1 MDTRR
6 SFLIKGVAGCLVIM
20 LPAGTAGCS
29 PVKSHPDL
37 KTRSPRRALVAWYS
51 QTGHT
56 RRIGKIIGSE
66 WIRAGL
72 SVDLTDYRDIK
83 SSDLAGY
90 DLIALGTP
98 VYYMDVPVNLRR
110 WIRDLPSLEGIPVAA
125 YVTYGGHGDGQ
136 HHTACGLLEE
146 LARKGAVPA
155 GMDTYGNMSTFAPT
169 WSMGNEKRTLK
180 YKDRP
185 NEQTYARARRFAAD
199 LLEKVRAGQR
209 HEIDREF
216 GLDSLTRLLPQV
228 WFTRLMIGRH
238 YIDKDTCIECGLC
251 QDNCPVDAIDL
262 SEKTIDRD
270 RCLVC
275 LGCVNNCPAGAVRMT
290 FMGSDV
296 YGFQEF
302 LKRNHITILEP
313 QL

>member
-1 MDTRR
+1 METRR
-6 SFLIKGVAGCLVIM
+6 SFLIKGVAGCLAIM
-20 LPAGTAGCS
+20 LPVGTAGCA
-29 PVKSHPDL
+29 PVKSSPGI
-37 KTRSPRRALVAWYS
+37 KTLTPRRALVTWYS

-56 RRIGKIIGSE
+56 RRIGKVIGSE

-72 SVDLTDYRDIK
+72 AVDLADYRDINPAM
-83 SSDLAGY
+83 LAGY

-98 VYYMDVPVNLRR
+98 VYYMDVPVNLRL
-110 WIRDLPSLEGIPVAA
+110 WIRDLPALEGIPAAA

-146 LARKGAVPA
+146 LAGKGAVPA
-155 GMDTYGNMSTFAPT
+155 GMDMFGNMSTFAPT
-169 WSMGNEKRTLK
+169 WSMGNAKRILK

-185 NEQTYARARRFAAD
+185 NERTYDRARRFAARTLD
-199 LLEKVRAGQR
+199 NVRAGR
-209 HEIDREF
+209 NTEIEGEF
-216 GLDSLTRLLPQV
+216 GLDAISRLLPQV
-228 WFTRLMIGRH
+228 WFTRLLIGRH
-238 YIDKDTCIECGLC
+238 YIDKDACIECGLC
-251 QDNCPVDAIDL
+251 QDNCPSDAIDL
-262 SEKTIDRD
+262 SGKTIDRD

-275 LGCVNNCPAGAVRMT
+275 IGCVNNCPAGAVKMT

-302 LKRNHITILEP
+302 LKRNNITIIEP